1 MKITLPIPRISLSE
15 KDYLNSVVSFS
26 EAGKYLKKF
35 QNKIFVIK
43 YGGNALT
50 DKYLAN
56 NFAKDIC
63 IIKKLGIN
71 LVIVHGG
78 GPQISETL
86 EKKNIKTE
94 FINGL
99 RVTNKET
106 MKIVK
111 NVLINRINKK
121 IVKLIKDA
129 GCKAI
134 GLPGNKNNFIKVEEI
149 NKELGFVGKPKKI
162 KISIIKELLK
172 KNYIPIVASLG
183 SKNKNLIYNINAD
196 TVAGELASAL
206 SATRFYFITNIKG
219 VMDQKNKLIK
229 EITPNKAKELIK
241 KNIIKGGMIPKVE
254 TCLNAVKK
262 TANAAVILDG
272 RVPKLL
278 LKEIFTTKGVGTLIG
293 KK

>member
-1 MKITLPIPRISLSE
+1 M
-15 KDYLNSVVSFS
+15 
-26 EAGKYLKKF
+26 
-35 QNKIFVIK
+35 
-43 YGGNALT
+43 
-50 DKYLAN
+50 
-56 NFAKDIC
+56 
-63 IIKKLGIN
+63 
-71 LVIVHGG
+71 
-78 GPQISETL
+78 
-86 EKKNIKTE
+86 
-94 FINGL
+94 
-99 RVTNKET
+99 
-106 MKIVK
+106 
-111 NVLINRINKK
+111 
-121 IVKLIKDA
+121 
-129 GCKAI
+129 
-134 GLPGNKNNFIKVEEI
+134 
-149 NKELGFVGKPKKI
+149 
-162 KISIIKELLK
+162 K

-262 TANAAVILDG
+262 SANAAVILDG